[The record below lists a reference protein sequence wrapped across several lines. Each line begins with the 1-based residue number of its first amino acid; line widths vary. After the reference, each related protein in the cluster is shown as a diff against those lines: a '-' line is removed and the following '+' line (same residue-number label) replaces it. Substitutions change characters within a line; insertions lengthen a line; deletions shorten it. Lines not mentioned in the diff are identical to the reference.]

1 MDIVLIIL
9 VIAIIIVGIF
19 FKDFKSVVYF
29 IGIIDI
35 FFRLLHKLVSLIHV
49 SFLDD
54 FVSDYIPSSVEAI
67 IDNYSS
73 GILNTVLV
81 WVLFLLY
88 VYFLYYLIKYWVK
101 KKK

>member
-1 MDIVLIIL
+1 MDIILIIL

-35 FFRLLHKLVSLIHV
+35 LFRLLHKFIELIKV
-49 SFLDD
+49 KEITN
-54 FVSDYIPSSVEAI
+54 FVITYIPNSIEAI

-73 GILNTVLV
+73 GILNTVLI

-88 VYFLYYLIKYWVK
+88 VYFVYYLIKYWIK

>member
-1 MDIVLIIL
+1 MDVVLIVL
-9 VIAIIIVGIF
+9 VIAIVIVGLF

-35 FFRLLHKLVSLIHV
+35 FFRLLHKLISLI
-49 SFLDD
+49 DIKAITD
-54 FVSDYIPSSVEAI
+54 FVVEYIPGSVEAI
-67 IDNYSS
+67 INNYST
-73 GILNTVLV
+73 GILNIVLI

-88 VYFLYYLIKYWVK
+88 CYFEFYLIKYWVK

>member
-1 MDIVLIIL
+1 MDLILIIL

-35 FFRLLHKLVSLIHV
+35 FFRLLHKIAILINIAV
-49 SFLDD
+49 LND
-54 FVSDYIPSSVEAI
+54 FVKSYIPYSIETI

-73 GILNTVLV
+73 GILNTILIWILV
-81 WVLFLLY
+81 FLY
-88 VYFLYYLIKYWVK
+88 IYFLWYLIKYWLK